1 MPLGGRCGAS
11 AAAKLDNSGLHAAQP
26 PSSEVRPPGFAR
38 FRIVRYRSNVS
49 SPERTNQRHS
59 ASTSG
64 PLDGSRAS
72 EPLRAASRGDDAQ
85 EVAVAL
91 TRALERCEVP
101 ADGFHHTSH
110 LRVAWVY
117 LAEHATT
124 EGAADRM
131 AATLRRFAA
140 AAGHP
145 EKYHHTM
152 TLFWVR
158 RLAVE
163 QATRPDASLD
173 DILTHAPALLD
184 KNLPLAYYSPGR
196 LFSEEARASWLDPDM
211 RPLETRETSSRPAY
225 SSGDPPDR
233 PVSGRST

>member
-1 MPLGGRCGAS
+1 MPVARS
-11 AAAKLDNSGLHAAQP
+11 ANSTIQACSQP
-26 PSSEVRPPGFAR
+26 NHPVPELRRGDFAR
-38 FRIVRYRSNVS
+38 FRIVRYRSNVRA
-49 SPERTNQRHS
+49 PERPDQRHS
-59 ASTSG
+59 ASTGG
-64 PLDGSRAS
+64 PPDLSRAAAS
-72 EPLRAASRGDDAQ
+72 PRAASRDDDAQ
-85 EVAVAL
+85 GAAVAL
-91 TRALERCEVP
+91 TRVLERCEVP
-101 ADGFHHTSH
+101 GDGFHHTSH

-117 LAEHATT
+117 LAEPATT
-124 EGAADRM
+124 EEAADRM

-163 QATRPDASLD
+163 HATRPDASLD
-173 DILTHAPALLD
+173 DILAHTPALLD

-196 LFSEEARASWLDPDM
+196 LFSEEARASWLDPDL
-211 RPLETRETSSRPAY
+211 RPLDTRATSSRPAH

-233 PVSGRST
+233 PVSGRSA